1 MPWVAAAVAGA
12 VAVLGFVVLGL
23 RAREQV
29 SFLSVSMKDKLMI

>member
-29 SFLSVSMKDKLMI
+29 SFFGACRRRIS